1 MKIYTK
7 TGDKG
12 TTALLGGARVSKADL
27 RIEAYG
33 TIDELNAHIGLI
45 RDQPVNK
52 KREELI
58 HHIQNQLF
66 SIGSLL
72 AAQPG
77 KNLNYLPE
85 ITEND
90 VTMLEKAMDEMN
102 VKLPEMKNFILPG
115 GDQAVSFCH
124 VARCVC
130 RRAERRVV
138 ALADQEDVAAVIV
151 IYLNRL
157 SDYLF
162 VLSRMMAK
170 ELDAEEIIW
179 KGRKQE

>member
-12 TTALLGGARVSKADL
+12 TTALLGGARVPKSAL

-33 TIDELNAHIGLI
+33 TIDELNAYLGLL
-45 RDQPVNK
+45 RDQAVN
-52 KREELI
+52 EERVDLLYD
-58 HHIQNQLF
+58 IQNKLF

-77 KNLNYLPE
+77 KKLDYLPE
-85 ITEND
+85 IKESD
-90 VTMLEKAMDEMN
+90 AVSLESAIDEMN
-102 VKLPEMKNFILPG
+102 TVLPEMKNFILPG
-115 GDQAVSFCH
+115 GHQAVSFCH

-130 RRAERRVV
+130 RRAERKVV
-138 ALADQEDVAAVIV
+138 ALADQEEVTSGIIV
-151 IYLNRL
+151 YLNRL

-162 VLSRMMAK
+162 VLSRAMTQ
-170 ELDAEEIIW
+170 ELGAEEIIW
-179 KGRKQE
+179 KGRKG

>member
-12 TTALLGGARVSKADL
+12 TTALLGGARVSKANL

-33 TIDELNAHIGLI
+33 TIDELNAYMGLL
-45 RDQPVNK
+45 RDQSVNK
-52 KREELI
+52 KREALI

-77 KNLNYLPE
+77 KKLDYLPGLQE
-85 ITEND
+85 KD
-90 VTMLEKAMDEMN
+90 VLVLESAIDEMN
-102 VKLPEMKNFILPG
+102 DMLPEMKNFILPG
-115 GDQAVSFCH
+115 GHQSVSFCH
-124 VARCVC
+124 IARCVC
-130 RRAERRVV
+130 RRAERKVV
-138 ALADQEDVAAVIV
+138 ALAEHEEIADRIV
-151 IYLNRL
+151 IFLNRL

-162 VLSRMMAK
+162 VLSRMMAQ
-170 ELDAEEIIW
+170 ELGAQEIIW
-179 KGRKQE
+179 KGRKG